1 MLGYDAVKNYD
12 LGVIPKMVYLF
23 GTVFKDMVIPRLAQD
38 GTSLNQLVKVP
49 IIYAAKD
56 KALEAVRG
64 DPDKNRRPA
73 VTVPM
78 MSFLHTDMFPDEERK
93 LFSMQ
98 KISILDTDHG
108 KFKTEYVPVPMNYTF
123 ELYCYAETALDL
135 NNIIE
140 QIMGF
145 FTPEYTA
152 RVQLIPTI
160 NRTWDIPIVFTGF
173 SLNDGNGQ
181 GINTEVA
188 DRRMLYCTMRFMVKG
203 WLFGPIVTHPV
214 IKFANVN
221 FYTGDTLSIPQ
232 MIGNVAPSDRVTV
245 QPGLLANG
253 SPTTNASLS
262 IPIANIVATDNFG
275 YVTYIAGL
283 LGANTPSGGE
293 TYTDESG
300 RT

>member
-1 MLGYDAVKNYD
+1 MLGYDTKNYD

-23 GTVFKDMVIPRLAQD
+23 GTVFKDMVIPRLAKD
-38 GTSLNQLVKVP
+38 GTSLDQLVKVP

-56 KALEAVRG
+56 KALEALAG
-64 DPDKNRRPA
+64 DPTKDRKPA
-73 VTVPM
+73 VTVPL
-78 MSFLHTDMFPDEERK
+78 MSFLHTDMYPDEDRK
-93 LFSMQ
+93 LFSMN
-98 KISILDTDHG
+98 KIVVTDTDRG
-108 KFKTEYVPVPMNYTF
+108 KFKEEYVPVPINYSF

-140 QIMGF
+140 QIIGF

-152 RVQLIPTI
+152 RVMLIPTI
-160 NRTWDIPIVFTGF
+160 NRTWDIPIVFNGF
-173 SLNDGNGQ
+173 SSNDGNGE
-181 GINTEVA
+181 GLNTEIA
-188 DRRMLYCTMRFMVKG
+188 DRRMLYTTLKFTVKG

-221 FYTGDTLSIPQ
+221 FYTGEGLTIAQ
-232 MIGNVAPSDRVTV
+232 MVGNTPAVDRVTT

-275 YVTYIAGL
+275 YVTYIAGDL
-283 LGANTPSGGE
+283 IYGEGKGGE
-293 TYTDESG
+293 TYEDESG
-300 RT
+300 R